1 MAGLERIGSAPLFP
15 VPGPTTCVRAAGRL
29 APRGS
34 VMTEPPPATRGRP
47 AEGWARKAFA
57 VGCSRRRRERGP
69 LTEAGRT
76 PRGLLGALERE
87 RGGA

>member
-1 MAGLERIGSAPLFP
+1 MAGLERVGSAPLFP
-15 VPGPTTCVRAAGRL
+15 VPGPTACVRAGGRL

-34 VMTEPPPATRGRP
+34 VMTEPPRAARCRP

-57 VGCSRRRRERGP
+57 VGCSRRRQVRGP

-76 PRGLLGALERE
+76 PCGLLGALERE
-87 RGGA
+87 HGWA